1 MITRR
6 LAILSALSVP
16 VMSAAAAFKGS
27 DELLVKA
34 GNVNHHCGNF
44 YRSLIGC
51 EPRET
56 DAANC
61 HASAGTVDY
70 REFREW
76 SSAAKGLL

>member
-6 LAILSALSVP
+6 LAILSALCIP
-16 VMSAAAAFKGS
+16 VAAATFNGP

-34 GNVNHHCGNF
+34 GVINSTWGKF

-56 DAANC
+56 DASKCN
-61 HASAGTVDY
+61 ASVGTVDY